1 MMLDTQTEIPTVSE
15 VNGMT
20 QVLRVIAG
28 LGALAALSACATNSG
43 SPSGGQMAP
52 AAGGPPFIEG
62 SFSASE
68 AATNACRNALAS
80 QTSGG
85 VRVVGS
91 ESSEAAH
98 AVYMRVGSNGAPWR
112 CLVSADGSNPSTMFM
127 GSEGAR

>member
-1 MMLDTQTEIPTVSE
+1 MLDTQTELPTIGE
-15 VNGMT
+15 VHGMT
-20 QVLRVIAG
+20 QFFRVIAG
-28 LGALAALSACATNSG
+28 LGALAVLSACATASE
-43 SPSGGQMAP
+43 SPAGGQIAP

-68 AATNACRNALAS
+68 AATTACRNALAS

-127 GSEGAR
+127 GSEGAL

>member
-1 MMLDTQTEIPTVSE
+1 MLDHRTHIPTISE
-15 VNGMT
+15 VKRMM
-20 QVLRVIAG
+20 QLFRLIPG
-28 LGALAALSACATNSG
+28 LGALAVLSGCVTTSE

-62 SFSASE
+62 SFGASE

-127 GSEGAR
+127 GSEGAL